1 MTPPRVAVVGGGLA
15 GLTAA
20 IACGDAGAEVTLFEA
35 RPRLGGATWSTE
47 LQGLQVDNGQHV
59 FLRCCTE
66 YLAFLERIGA
76 RERTVIQPRLAIPV
90 LSPGAGTTWLRRVGL
105 PAPLHLAPSLARYA
119 PLSLAERLRLV
130 PAAQRLKSLRLD
142 DPSLDRTT
150 FGAWLAAHGQSP
162 RAIERFWDL
171 VTRPTVNLPASEA
184 SLALAAKVFQT
195 GLLQAPDAADVGYAA
210 LPLERVH
217 AEPAEQALE
226 KLGAVVRKRARVQR
240 IEVGASGA
248 VTGLFVAGQRIECDA
263 LVLAAPHED
272 AAKLLPDA
280 AGLDPAALGKLGS
293 SPIVNLHTV
302 WDRRILPH
310 AFAAGVG
317 TPLEWLFDRTEAS
330 GLERGQYL
338 AVSLSAADRWVGVS
352 SDSLRE
358 VFEPAFR
365 ALLPAARDAVLER
378 FFTTCEPTATFRG
391 APGTRALRARSETHL
406 AGLYLAGA
414 WTDTGWPA
422 TMEGAVRSGLSAA
435 RAALIGAGRTRGLPE
450 IAA

>member
-15 GLTAA
+15 GLAAA

-47 LQGLQVDNGQHV
+47 LQGLRVDNGQHV

-66 YLAFLERIGA
+66 YLAFLDRIGA

-90 LSPGAGTTWLRRVGL
+90 VTPGGATSWLRRVSL

-119 PLSLAERLRLV
+119 PLSLVERLRLV
-130 PAAQRLKSLRLD
+130 PAARRLKSLRLD
-142 DPSLDRTT
+142 DPGLDRTT
-150 FGAWLAAHGQSP
+150 FAEWLAAHGQSP
-162 RAIERFWDL
+162 RMISRFWDL
-171 VTRPTVNLPASEA
+171 VTRPTVNLPAAEA

-217 AEPAEQALE
+217 AEPAERALE
-226 KLGAVVRKRARVQR
+226 KLGAAVRKRARAQR
-240 IEVGASGA
+240 IELGRDGA
-248 VTGLFVAGQRIECDA
+248 VTALWVGGERVECDA

-280 AGLDPAALGKLGS
+280 AGIDTAALGKLGS
-293 SPIVNLHTV
+293 SPIVNLHAV
-302 WDRRILPH
+302 WDRRVLPH

-317 TPLEWLFDRTEAS
+317 TPLEWMFDRTEAA
-330 GLERGQYL
+330 GLESGQYL

-352 SDSLRE
+352 SESLRKT
-358 VFEPAFR
+358 FEPAFR
-365 ALLPAARDAVLER
+365 ALLPAARDAVLQR
-378 FFTTCEPTATFRG
+378 FFVTCEPTATFRG
-391 APGTRALRARSETHL
+391 VPGTHALRARPETR
-406 AGLYLAGA
+406 APGLYLAGA

-422 TMEGAVRSGLSAA
+422 TMEGAVRSGVSAA
-435 RAALIGAGRTRGLPE
+435 RAALIGVGRTRGLPE